1 MSVYLGPN
9 TPNPAEKIFT
19 VPHTPCKARNR
30 HCWRHK
36 GCYIMSS
43 WDANGGTPDWGG
55 FGSSNALGGMMG
67 GGDAP
72 QLNGHAGA
80 HEHHGDELA
89 SSFDDLQI
97 LSTSSSDQGDQG
109 EVDGHES
116 DLAND
121 EFDNDS
127 YASDSDAES
136 DLSGSSSLES
146 TIPEWACSYCGF
158 RTNPS
163 AVVKCMH
170 TNRWFCNARNVN
182 SSSCIVAHLVKAN
195 RKEVV
200 LHKSSP
206 LGDSVLECYA
216 TGARNVFAL
225 GYVPCVGD
233 ENTVV
238 LLSRDIPASHATIK
252 GLNLDMSQWEPL
264 IQDRAFVDW
273 LVSHPEGRELRGSKK
288 LRIEEAKRL
297 EDMWKQGNSDA
308 RLDDLATLISDEES
322 VLPVALHYKD
332 ASQYEELFGS
342 LIHME
347 AEYERALKE
356 SQVRHNVSVFWGMA
370 ANKRHVARFC
380 FPADGGEASKVMVGD
395 ELRLKHP
402 CPSLGRLPW
411 EGVGTVVR
419 IDRTSDE
426 VYLEIHPCG
435 TLRRQRNGG
444 GKSKGKRRKGTKG
457 ANKGENRDEIEIA
470 AAVKLDDIDKQVPVN
485 VEHGYSV
492 EFVWRGVSYERMQ
505 NALRSFVADD
515 TSMSGY
521 IYHTILGH
529 DVPVPKV
536 SNKVKVPSRLTAP
549 GLPELNHSQ
558 MQAVRRVLTEP
569 LSLIQGPPGTGKTLT
584 SATIVYHLS
593 KSGGQ
598 ILVTAPSNIAVDH
611 LAERISMTGLRVV
624 RMLSKTREEVGSS
637 VEHLTLTHQI
647 MHLDIPIAV
656 EALKLHNLKN
666 EQGELLKKDEK
677 RYKSLVRTLEQ
688 RVLGYADVI
697 CVTCVGAGD
706 SRLANFQFNT
716 VLIDEATQAVE
727 PEALIPMVMGCKHVV
742 IVGDHCQLGPC
753 IMNKAASSAGLCQSM
768 YERLLMLGIKPI
780 RLTVQYRMHPALSRF
795 PSNMFYEGAL
805 QNGVSSSE
813 RMGTASFPWPRPE
826 TPMMFW
832 SQLGAEEISSS
843 GTSFLNRTEANA
855 VEKIVTHLLKH
866 GVGPWQIGVIT
877 PYEGQRAHVVA
888 LMLRHGS
895 LSQKL
900 YSEVEVA
907 SVDAFQGREK
917 DYIILSCVRSNEHQ
931 GIGFLSDPRRL
942 NVALTRARYGLA
954 VLGNPKVLSKQ
965 MVWSALTHHFR
976 EEDVLVEGT
985 LKSLKPSMINIGKPR
1000 RFGMIGVGPSPSF
1013 SKFRPVLNAGET
1025 FADYDERE
1033 REGAARRP
1041 IAMGPAGMRD
1051 PFSIGDFPRL

>member
-1 MSVYLGPN
+1 M
-9 TPNPAEKIFT
+9 
-19 VPHTPCKARNR
+19 
-30 HCWRHK
+30 
-36 GCYIMSS
+36 
-43 WDANGGTPDWGG
+43 
-55 FGSSNALGGMMG
+55 
-67 GGDAP
+67 
-72 QLNGHAGA
+72 
-80 HEHHGDELA
+80 
-89 SSFDDLQI
+89 
-97 LSTSSSDQGDQG
+97 
-109 EVDGHES
+109 
-116 DLAND
+116 
-121 EFDNDS
+121 
-127 YASDSDAES
+127 
-136 DLSGSSSLES
+136 
-146 TIPEWACSYCGF
+146 
-158 RTNPS
+158 
-163 AVVKCMH
+163 
-170 TNRWFCNARNVN
+170 
-182 SSSCIVAHLVKAN
+182 
-195 RKEVV
+195 

-273 LVSHPEGRELRGSKK
+273 LVTHPEGRDLRGSKK

-297 EDMWKQGNSDA
+297 EDMWKQGNNDA

-322 VLPVALHYKD
+322 VLPVALHYAD
-332 ASQYEELFGS
+332 AGQYEELFGA
-342 LIHME
+342 LIHLE
-347 AEYERALKE
+347 AEYERSIKE
-356 SQVRHNVSVFWGMA
+356 SQVRHNVSVFWGLA

-380 FPADGGEASKVMVGD
+380 FPADGSEASKVMVGD

-402 CPSLGRLPW
+402 CPSLGRPPW

-419 IDRTSDE
+419 MDRTSEE

-435 TLRRQRNGG
+435 TLRRE
-444 GKSKGKRRKGTKG
+444 GKGSRTGKEKGKKGKRR
-457 ANKGENRDEIEIA
+457 A
-470 AAVKLDDIDKQVPVN
+470 AKDGNQVQDSNDIDKQVPVN
-485 VEHGYSV
+485 VEHGYSI

-529 DVPVPKV
+529 TVPVPKV
-536 SNKVKVPSRLTAP
+536 SSKMKVPTRLTAP

-558 MQAVRRVLTEP
+558 MDAVRRVLTEP

-593 KSGGQ
+593 QSGGQ
-598 ILVTAPSNIAVDH
+598 VLVTAPSNIAVDH

-624 RMLSKTREEVGSS
+624 RMLSKSREEVGSS

-647 MHLDIPIAV
+647 MHLNIPLA
-656 EALKLHNLKN
+656 EQARKLHIKKN
-666 EQGELLKKDEK
+666 EHGELSKAEEK
-677 RYKSLVRTLEQ
+677 QYKSLVRTLEQ

-706 SRLANFQFNT
+706 ARLANFQFKT

-753 IMNKAASSAGLCQSM
+753 IMNKAAANAGLCQSM

-780 RLTVQYRMHPALSRF
+780 RLAVQYRMHPALSCF
-795 PSNMFYEGAL
+795 PSNMFYEGSL
-805 QNGVSSSE
+805 QNGVSSTE
-813 RMGTASFPWPRPE
+813 RLGTAGFPWPRPE

-900 YSEVEVA
+900 YSDVEVA

-942 NVALTRARYGLA
+942 NVALTRAKYGLV
-954 VLGNPKVLSKQ
+954 VLGNPKVLAKQ

-985 LKSLKPSMINIGKPR
+985 LKSLKPSMVNLGKQR
-1000 RFGMIGVGPSPSF
+1000 RFGMLGVGPSPSM
-1013 SKFRPVLNAGET
+1013 SKFRPVMNAGET
-1025 FADYDERE
+1025 FADYDNDRE
-1033 REGAARRP
+1033 VRRP
-1041 IAMGPAGMRD
+1041 IAHPVCGVRD
-1051 PFSIGDFPRL
+1051 PFAIGDFPRL

>member
-1 MSVYLGPN
+1 
-9 TPNPAEKIFT
+9 
-19 VPHTPCKARNR
+19 
-30 HCWRHK
+30 
-36 GCYIMSS
+36 MSS
-43 WDANGGTPDWGG
+43 WEASGGDVDWG
-55 FGSSNALGGMMG
+55 FGGAALAGGHVPLENEG
-67 GGDAP
+67 GIHLEGS
-72 QLNGHAGA
+72 NGHV
-80 HEHHGDELA
+80 ELA
-89 SSFDDLQI
+89 SSFDDLRI
-97 LSTSSSDQGDQG
+97 LDGDTDSNDHGADDANDDSFDDNSSVSSSDS
-109 EVDGHES
+109 EAMSTHS
-116 DLAND
+116 D
-121 EFDNDS
+121 
-127 YASDSDAES
+127 
-136 DLSGSSSLES
+136 SSLES
-146 TIPEWACSYCGF
+146 LESTVPEWACSYCGF

-163 AVVKCMH
+163 AVVKCLQ
-170 TNRWFCNARNVN
+170 TNKWFCNARNVN
-182 SSSCIVAHLVKAN
+182 SSSCIVAHLVKSN

-273 LVSHPEGRELRGSKK
+273 LVTHPEGRELRGSKK

-297 EDMWKQGNSDA
+297 EDMWKQGKNEA
-308 RLDDLATLISDEES
+308 KLDDLATLISDEES
-322 VLPVALHYKD
+322 VLPVALHYTD
-332 ASQYEELFGS
+332 AGQYEELFGA

-356 SQVRHNVSVFWGMA
+356 SQVRHNVSVFWGLA
-370 ANKRHVARFC
+370 ANKRHMARFC
-380 FPADGGEASKVMVGD
+380 FPADGSEASKVMVGD

-402 CPSLGRLPW
+402 CPSLGRPPW

-419 IDRTSDE
+419 MDRTSDE

-435 TLRRQRNGG
+435 TLRRDKGD
-444 GKSKGKRRKGTKG
+444 KGKKGRGKTKG
-457 ANKGENRDEIEIA
+457 KHRKQHEKNGKNGKNGELENGAGAI
-470 AAVKLDDIDKQVPVN
+470 DDIDKQVPVN
-485 VEHGYSV
+485 VEHGYSI

-521 IYHTILGH
+521 LYHSILGH
-529 DVPVPKV
+529 TVPVPKV
-536 SNKVKVPSRLTAP
+536 SNKIKVPGRLTAP

-558 MQAVRRVLTEP
+558 MNAVRRVLTEP

-598 ILVTAPSNIAVDH
+598 VLVTAPSNIAVDH

-624 RMLSKTREEVGSS
+624 RMLSKSREEVGSS

-647 MHLDIPIAV
+647 MHLNVPMAQQ
-656 EALKLHNLKN
+656 ARKLHVMKN
-666 EQGELLKKDEK
+666 ELGELSKNDEK
-677 RYKSLVRTLEQ
+677 KYRTLVRTLEQ

-706 SRLANFQFNT
+706 PRLSNFQFKT

-753 IMNKAASSAGLCQSM
+753 IMNKAAANAGLCQSM
-768 YERLLMLGIKPI
+768 YERILLLGLRPI
-780 RLTVQYRMHPALSRF
+780 RLDVQYRMHPALSSF
-795 PSNMFYEGAL
+795 PSNMFYEGSL

-813 RMGTASFPWPRPE
+813 RLGTASFPWPRPE

-843 GTSFLNRTEANA
+843 GTSFLNRSEANA

-942 NVALTRARYGLA
+942 NVALTRAKYGLV
-954 VLGNPKVLSKQ
+954 VLGNPKVLAKQ

-985 LKSLKPSMINIGKPR
+985 LKSLKPSMVNLGKQR
-1000 RFGMIGVGPSPSF
+1000 RFGMLGAGAPSTSM

-1025 FADYDERE
+1025 FADYEGDRE
-1033 REGAARRP
+1033 LRRP
-1041 IAMGPAGMRD
+1041 IAHPVCGVRD
-1051 PFSIGDFPRL
+1051 PFAIGDFPRLAAGQDY